1 MTALEEVE
9 RVFPGSRL
17 VRTTHKE
24 NPTMTDAP
32 PDAEKIVVVEALR
45 QAYKLVAAQVALVE
59 QYGAH
64 RYLTSAL
71 EHIKAAAELVKS

>member
-1 MTALEEVE
+1 MSALQEVE

-17 VRTTHKE
+17 IRTTQE
-24 NPTMTDAP
+24 ESPMPETPP
-32 PDAEKIVVVEALR
+32 PDAERVVVVEALR
-45 QAYKLVAAQVALVE
+45 QAYKLIAAQTALVE
-59 QYGAH
+59 DGAA